1 MIRQLLFWASAMTVA
16 FTYVGAPLL
25 IVARG
30 VLRPRPVR
38 SADIE
43 PSVSVVIAARN
54 EAASIGERLA
64 NLRSLDYPPD
74 RLEIL
79 VASDGSGD
87 ATVELARAA
96 ATERTVVLDLDR
108 VGKADAL
115 NAAIARATGE
125 IVVFS
130 DANSSFAPDAIRRL
144 VAPFADPEVGGV
156 AGNQVYTTGGGTPA
170 EAGERS
176 YWSFDRVIKRAESAA
191 GSTVSATGAIYALR
205 RPLVPHI
212 IAGVTDDF
220 YTSTAVIEQGR
231 RLVFAEDA
239 VAWEPPAPSS
249 GREYSRKVRIISR
262 GFRGV
267 AARRALLDPRRTGF
281 YAVQLGWHKL
291 LRRLM
296 AVPLILMAVASL
308 SLARRSRFHA
318 LLAAGQVVG
327 YGAAAAAL
335 AEPDSRVGRIRP
347 VALAGFF
354 VMVNLAS
361 LQAATGVLRGKRIER
376 WEPARSLQ
384 PGAQTASREGAAGAS
399 AADPRATS
407 SEVLA

>member
-1 MIRQLLFWASAMTVA
+1 VIRQLLFWASAMTVA

-170 EAGERS
+170 EAGE
-176 YWSFDRVIKRAESAA
+176 
-191 GSTVSATGAIYALR
+191 
-205 RPLVPHI
+205 
-212 IAGVTDDF
+212 
-220 YTSTAVIEQGR
+220 
-231 RLVFAEDA
+231 
-239 VAWEPPAPSS
+239 
-249 GREYSRKVRIISR
+249 
-262 GFRGV
+262 
-267 AARRALLDPRRTGF
+267 
-281 YAVQLGWHKL
+281 
-291 LRRLM
+291 
-296 AVPLILMAVASL
+296 
-308 SLARRSRFHA
+308 
-318 LLAAGQVVG
+318 
-327 YGAAAAAL
+327 
-335 AEPDSRVGRIRP
+335 
-347 VALAGFF
+347 
-354 VMVNLAS
+354 
-361 LQAATGVLRGKRIER
+361 
-376 WEPARSLQ
+376 
-384 PGAQTASREGAAGAS
+384 
-399 AADPRATS
+399 
-407 SEVLA
+407 